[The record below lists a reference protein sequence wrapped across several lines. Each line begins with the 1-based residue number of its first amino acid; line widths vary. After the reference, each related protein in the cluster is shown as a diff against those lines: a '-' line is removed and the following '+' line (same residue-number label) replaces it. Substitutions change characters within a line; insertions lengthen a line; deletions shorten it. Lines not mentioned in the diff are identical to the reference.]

1 MKEIKVGTENEK
13 DCLVTV
19 RDGKGVNIDVEAK
32 VELTR
37 EDIVD
42 VIDECINLYDVD
54 NINIT
59 VREFG
64 ALDYVIR
71 ARTCCALYKF
81 TGKKVKEQV
90 FTREETE
97 RDKLRRSRLYVPGN
111 NPRLQINAGIFGSDC
126 IILDLEDSVPPEQKE
141 AARFLVKEALKT
153 LDFEETEVWVRVNR
167 EFLEEDIEQV
177 LVGNPHGICL
187 PKSECAEDVKE
198 VERIIEKYEK
208 MYSIKGTKLMP
219 IVESAKGIL
228 NLEEIAGASDRI
240 VALAFGAEDF
250 TRDIGG
256 EKSWD
261 TLLYARSKL
270 VTVAKS
276 FDIQALDTVYSRIDD
291 IEGLMEETR
300 RIIKMGFDGKGAIHP
315 EQIRYIHECFTP
327 TEEEIEYA
335 KRVMEAIEEAKKKGL
350 GAISLDGRMIDKPVV
365 KRAERIL
372 RLGGVL

>member
-13 DCLVTV
+13 DCLVMV
-19 RDGKGVNIDVEAK
+19 RDGKGVNINVEAK

-42 VIDECINLYDVD
+42 VIDECIDLYDVD

-167 EFLEEDIEQV
+167 EFLEKDIEQV

-219 IVESAKGIL
+219 IIESARGIL

-276 FDIQALDTVYSRIDD
+276 FDIQALDTVYSKIDD

-350 GAISLDGRMIDKPVV
+350 GAISLDGRMIDKPIV

>member
-13 DCLVTV
+13 DCLVMV
-19 RDGKGVNIDVEAK
+19 RDGKGVNINVEAK

-219 IVESAKGIL
+219 IIESARGIL

-276 FDIQALDTVYSRIDD
+276 FDIQALDTVYSKIDD

-335 KRVMEAIEEAKKKGL
+335 KRVMEAIEEAKKRGL
-350 GAISLDGRMIDKPVV
+350 GAISLDGRMIDKPIV

>member
-1 MKEIKVGTENEK
+1 MKEIKVGTENER

-19 RDGKGVNIDVEAK
+19 GEGKGVDINVEAK

-37 EDIVD
+37 DDVVDIVG
-42 VIDECINLYDVD
+42 ECIDLYDVD
-54 NINIT
+54 NVTVT

-64 ALDYVIR
+64 AFDYVIR

-81 TGKKVKEQV
+81 TGKKIKENV
-90 FTREETE
+90 FIREETE
-97 RDKLRRSRLYVPGN
+97 RDRLRRSRLYVPGN
-111 NPRLQINAGIFGSDC
+111 NPRLQINAGVFGSDC
-126 IILDLEDSVPPEQKE
+126 IILDLEDSVSPEQKE

-153 LDFEETEVWVRVNR
+153 LDFEEAEVWVRVNR

-187 PKSECAEDVKE
+187 PKSECADDIKE
-198 VERIIEKYEK
+198 VETIIEKYEK
-208 MYSIKGTKLMP
+208 MYSMKGTKLMP
-219 IVESAKGIL
+219 IIESARGIL

-256 EKSWD
+256 DKSWD

-291 IEGLMEETR
+291 MDGLMDETK

-327 TEEEIEYA
+327 TKEEIEYA
-335 KRVMEAIEEAKKKGL
+335 KRVMKAIEEAKRKGL
-350 GAISLDGRMIDKPVV
+350 GVISLDGRMIDKPVV

-372 RLGGVL
+372 KLGGVL